1 MPETGPDYLKIERL
15 LTDEE
20 RSIRDMVADFVAS
33 EVAPTIGQ
41 HWLEGTFPAPL
52 VRRMGALGIFGPTL
66 PAEYG
71 GAGISHVAYGLIMQE
86 LERGDS
92 GLRSFASVQS
102 ALSMHAIWRFGS
114 EEQRRRW
121 LPAMAR
127 GEVIGCFGLT
137 EPDAGS
143 DPGAMRTRARRD
155 GAGWVLNGVKRW
167 ITNGSLADV
176 AVVWAREEGGAIQ
189 GFLVE
194 KGTAGF
200 SAEDVHTKAS
210 MRASHTS
217 DLVLEDVVVPDAA
230 RLPEASGLG
239 APLACL
245 TQARFGI
252 AFGVVGAAMDC
263 FNEALAYTG
272 QRIAFGHP
280 VAGTQLVQERLVDML
295 SRLTAAQLL
304 ALQLGRLKE
313 AGELTYAQVSLAK
326 RNNTRAALEVARIG
340 RELLGGNGIT
350 TEYRAIRHMAN
361 LETVDTYEGTYEVHT
376 LIVGRDLT
384 GLDAFRAPEQSKVR
398 AD

>member
-1 MPETGPDYLKIERL
+1 MPETGPDYLQIERL
-15 LTDEE
+15 LTDDE
-20 RSIRDMVADFVAS
+20 RSIRNLVAEFVAA
-33 EVAPTIGQ
+33 EVAPSIGR
-41 HWLEGTFPAPL
+41 HWQEGTFPMAL
-52 VRRMGALGIFGPTL
+52 VAQMGELGIFGPTL
-66 PAEYG
+66 PKEYG
-71 GAGISHVAYGLIMQE
+71 GAGISDVAYGLIMQE

-102 ALSMHAIWRFGS
+102 ALSMYAIWRFGS
-114 EEQRRRW
+114 EAQRRRW
-121 LPAMAR
+121 LPKMAK
-127 GEVIGCFGLT
+127 GQAIGCFGLT

-143 DPGAMRTRARRD
+143 DPGAMTTRAQRD
-155 GAGWVLNGVKRW
+155 GGGWVLNGVKRW
-167 ITNGSLADV
+167 ITNGTLADV
-176 AVVWAREEGGAIQ
+176 AVVWAREEGGAIL

-194 KGTAGF
+194 RGTEGF

-217 DLVLEDVVVPDAA
+217 DLMLDTVRLSDDA
-230 RLPEASGLG
+230 RLPEAKGLG

-252 AFGVVGAAMDC
+252 ACGVVGAAMDC

-280 VAGTQLVQERLVDML
+280 IAGTQLVQEHLVDML
-295 SRLTAAQLL
+295 SRLTAAQLT

-313 AGELTYAQVSLAK
+313 AGELRYAQVSLAK

-361 LETVDTYEGTYEVHT
+361 LETVDTYEGTYEIHT

-384 GLDAFRAPEQSKVR
+384 GLDAFRAPGAAER
-398 AD
+398 N